1 MSTEIKVAEGFS
13 DQLAEL
19 KSLAEILKTDWK
31 LENVDAT
38 ATTREFATR
47 YKRLHDILK
56 LYKTLLIQDV
66 NELERF
72 CSDIKNLDNSLS

>member
-1 MSTEIKVAEGFS
+1 MSTEIKVADGFVE
-13 DQLAEL
+13 QLAEL
-19 KSLAEILKTDWK
+19 KRRVDQMPTDWK
-31 LENVDAT
+31 LDAIDAT